1 MNDGFSPQERMAAW
15 WATDSRRAVS
25 GALVDVIREKRGDK
39 DRDDL
44 SDNEVVQM
52 GLKMQS
58 TIGRIFEDETG
69 IKVRDLDLAGTHPT
83 ESWLRAHG
91 DFETSDGGLLE
102 VKNYNA
108 AAITKYSEPDEAVR
122 IPEADYI
129 QCVHEA
135 TVFCKP
141 HVWFAVLF
149 GGQRFRYWKIEVSDD
164 IKLEFIQRAAKWW
177 AMSQSGN
184 IPEPETVEQARYSWQ
199 VDNGDYITA
208 SAQVEQVINTL
219 VSIKAKLKQLEEA
232 EGHAMLI
239 LQKYMQEKSEIRAI
253 DGRTLVT
260 WKAAKSSKRFSA
272 SLFEKTY
279 PDLYEQF
286 KIETAGSRRFLVK

>member
-1 MNDGFSPQERMAAW
+1 
-15 WATDSRRAVS
+15 
-25 GALVDVIREKRGDK
+25 LVDVIREKRGDK

-58 TIGRIFEDETG
+58 TIGRIFEDETS

-91 DFETSDGGLLE
+91 DFETGDGGLLE

-108 AAITKYSEPDEAVR
+108 AAITKYSEPDETVR
-122 IPEADYI
+122 LPEADYI

-149 GGQRFRYWKIEVSDD
+149 GGQRFRYWRIDVPDD

-184 IPEPETVEQARYSWQ
+184 IPEPETVDQARYAWQ
-199 VDNGDYITA
+199 RDNGDYITA
-208 SAQVEQVINTL
+208 TAQVESVI
-219 VSIKAKLKQLEEA
+219 AKLSSVKQQIKLLEEN
-232 EGHAMLI
+232 EQNLTLMI
-239 LQKYMQEKSEIRAI
+239 QKYMQSHSEIRAI

-260 WKAAKSSKRFSA
+260 WKEAKAAKKFSA
-272 SLFEKTY
+272 RLFEQAM
-279 PDLYEQF
+279 PDLYNSF
-286 KIETAGSRRFLVK
+286 KVEMPSGRRFLVK